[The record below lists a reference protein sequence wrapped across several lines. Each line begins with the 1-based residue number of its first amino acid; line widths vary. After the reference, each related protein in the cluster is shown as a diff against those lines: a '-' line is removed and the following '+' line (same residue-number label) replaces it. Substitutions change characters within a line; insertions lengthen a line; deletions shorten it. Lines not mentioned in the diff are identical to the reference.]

1 VSVVELDPTVVAVVA
16 AMAVLTYLTKAG
28 GFWLLGHVDP
38 SERVDAALSA
48 LPGAVVVSIVAP
60 ELLNGGPSAWIAAAA
75 VALLTHK
82 TGSLLA
88 ALIGGMGVLLAVRA
102 VI

>member
-1 VSVVELDPTVVAVVA
+1 MSVVDLDPTVVAVVA
-16 AMAVLTYLTKAG
+16 AMAVGTYLTKAG
-28 GFWLLGHVDP
+28 GFWLLGHIEP
-38 SERVDAALSA
+38 SERVDAALTA

-60 ELLNGGPSAWIAAAA
+60 ELLNGGPSAWIAGG
-75 VALLTHK
+75 VVVLLTRK

-88 ALIGGMGVLLAVRA
+88 ALVGGLGVLLAVRA

>member
-1 VSVVELDPTVVAVVA
+1 MSAVDPTVVAVVA

-28 GFWLLGHVDP
+28 GFWLLGHVDT
-38 SERVDAALSA
+38 SERVDAALSV

-60 ELLNGGPSAWIAAAA
+60 ELLNGGPSAWLGAAA
-75 VALLTHK
+75 VVLLTRK

-88 ALIGGMGVLLAVRA
+88 ALVGGMGVLLAVRA
-102 VI
+102 VL

>member
-1 VSVVELDPTVVAVVA
+1 VSVADLDPVVVGVIV

-28 GFWLLGHVDP
+28 GLWLLGHVEP
-38 SERVDAALSA
+38 SERVDAGLSV
-48 LPGAVVVSIVAP
+48 LPGAVVVAIVGP
-60 ELLNGGPSAWIAAAA
+60 ELVAGGPSAWLAGA
-75 VALLTHK
+75 VVVLLTRK

-88 ALIGGMGVLLAVRA
+88 ALVGGIGVLLAVRA

>member
-1 VSVVELDPTVVAVVA
+1 MSAVDPTVLAVVA

-28 GFWLLGHVDP
+28 GFWLLGHVDT

-60 ELLNGGPSAWIAAAA
+60 ELLHGGPSAWLGAAA
-75 VALLTHK
+75 VVLLTRK

-88 ALIGGMGVLLAVRA
+88 AMAGGLGVVLAVRA
-102 VI
+102 VL

>member
-1 VSVVELDPTVVAVVA
+1 VSVVEFDPTVVAIVA

-38 SERVDAALSA
+38 SERVDAALSV

-60 ELLNGGPSAWIAAAA
+60 ELVNGGPSAWLGGAA
-75 VALLTHK
+75 VVLLTRK

-88 ALIGGMGVLLAVRA
+88 ALVGGLGVVLAVRA
-102 VI
+102 VL

>member
-1 VSVVELDPTVVAVVA
+1 VSVVDLDPTVVAVVA

-38 SERVDAALSA
+38 SERVDAALSV

-75 VALLTHK
+75 VVVLTRK

-88 ALIGGMGVLLAVRA
+88 ALIGGLGVLLAVRA

>member
-1 VSVVELDPTVVAVVA
+1 MSVVDLDPAVVGVVA

-38 SERVDAALSA
+38 SDRLEAGLSV
-48 LPGAVVVSIVAP
+48 LPGAIIVSIVGP
-60 ELLNGGPSAWIAAAA
+60 ELASGGPTVWLGGAT
-75 VALLTHK
+75 VVLLTRR

-88 ALIGGMGVLLAVRA
+88 ALIGGMGVVVLTRA

>member
-1 VSVVELDPTVVAVVA
+1 MSVVELDPLVVGVVA
-16 AMAVLTYLTKAG
+16 AMALLTYLTKAG

-38 SERVDAALSA
+38 SDRLEAGLSV
-48 LPGAVVVSIVAP
+48 LPGAIIVAIVGP
-60 ELLNGGPSAWIAAAA
+60 ELVSGGPTAWLGGAT
-75 VALLTHK
+75 VVLLTRK

-88 ALIGGMGVLLAVRA
+88 ALVGGMGVVVLTRA